1 MAPQG
6 DEAALARLPGAWP
19 PNGPV
24 SSGET
29 HTGQRAEARESGPFN
44 SSGLAGVQMGC
55 GVLASGCM
63 VGTQGAQTLGCA
75 ASQSPVQPGLIL
87 LGATWA
93 PDHVPHTQL
102 HLAQPGTSVQTKGA
116 CVLLCGVSG
125 RGAWKELA
133 KCLEVST
140 EHPRS
145 VCRCAAVQAQSPGT
159 PPSQTGPREPSCLPP
174 PQAMGP
180 QGTVHGPSRRS
191 SVPLLEP
198 RGSER
203 WAAPPPGSLGTSLC
217 PPVCGCGWG
226 PWGSKD
232 QQGHA
237 FPPARREGRAPEP

>member
-6 DEAALARLPGAWP
+6 DEAALAQLPGAWP

-93 PDHVPHTQL
+93 PDQVPHTQL

-140 EHPRS
+140 ERPPLS
-145 VCRCAAVQAQSPGT
+145 VQ
-159 PPSQTGPREPSCLPP
+159 
-174 PQAMGP
+174 
-180 QGTVHGPSRRS
+180 
-191 SVPLLEP
+191 
-198 RGSER
+198 
-203 WAAPPPGSLGTSLC
+203 
-217 PPVCGCGWG
+217 VCGCAGTESRYPSLPDRATG
-226 PWGSKD
+226 TQLS
-232 QQGHA
+232 
-237 FPPARREGRAPEP
+237 PPATSHGTTGHCSRPLQALICAPPGAPGL